1 MALTFFHLWKSKC
14 IFGVF
19 FLLLFFFSF
28 VCLFFL
34 RFQMK
39 DVEQEVQSLQ
49 LRFFSIDYTL
59 RS

>member
-1 MALTFFHLWKSKC
+1 MALTFFIYGKVSVF
-14 IFGVF
+14 FGVF

-39 DVEQEVQSLQ
+39 AVEQEVQSLQ